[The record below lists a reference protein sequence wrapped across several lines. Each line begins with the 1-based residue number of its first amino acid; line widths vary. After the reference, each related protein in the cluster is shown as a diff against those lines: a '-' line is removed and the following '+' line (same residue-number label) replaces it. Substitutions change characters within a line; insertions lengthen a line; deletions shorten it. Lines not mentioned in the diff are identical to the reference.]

1 MSKLSESIKEL
12 YQGNISDGEATIAE
26 SILIEYFKL
35 LYKIDSRVKAQAKF
49 QNDKTEVMKLDY
61 ENNGS
66 SN

>member
-12 YQGNISDGEATIAE
+12 YKGNISEGEAMLAE
-26 SILIEYFKL
+26 NTLIEYFKL
-35 LYKIDSRVKAQAKF
+35 LQKIDNRLKAQAKF